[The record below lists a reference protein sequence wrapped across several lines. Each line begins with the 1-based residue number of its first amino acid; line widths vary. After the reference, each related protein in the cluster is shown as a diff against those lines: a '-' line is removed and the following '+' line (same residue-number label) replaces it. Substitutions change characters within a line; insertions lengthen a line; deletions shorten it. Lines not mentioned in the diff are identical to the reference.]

1 MAWVSMV
8 ASGLLIGG
16 LVAGVRA
23 ATVPVR
29 DNIDEFI
36 GDLHRQ
42 GRWAAIAASLAAV
55 GGLLEQALKL
65 L

>member
-1 MAWVSMV
+1 
-8 ASGLLIGG
+8 
-16 LVAGVRA
+16 
-23 ATVPVR
+23 VR